1 MLRFRRNKPKPIA
14 DPGLPR
20 DVLGFVGEG
29 TVIEGAVELEGGFRV
44 DGRIAGRLHS
54 SSTLVVGPTGEVA
67 SDDLR
72 VKTLSV
78 SGRVRGRLSVEDRVE
93 IRRGGRVEGVL
104 DLGRAGFVIEPGGS
118 FDGTIRIAGGETPA
132 VTTA

>member
-1 MLRFRRNKPKPIA
+1 MLRLRRSGPKPIA

-29 TVIEGAVELEGGFRV
+29 TVIEGIVELQGGFRV

-54 SSTLVVGPTGEVA
+54 VSTLVVGPTGEVA

-72 VKTLSV
+72 ARILSV
-78 SGRVRGRLSVEDRVE
+78 SGRVRGQLAVEDRVE
-93 IRRGGRVEGVL
+93 IRRGGRVEGTL
-104 DLGRAGFVIEPGGS
+104 ALGKAGFVIEPGGS
-118 FDGTIRIAGGETPA
+118 FEGTIRIAEGEPEA
-132 VTTA
+132 SATA